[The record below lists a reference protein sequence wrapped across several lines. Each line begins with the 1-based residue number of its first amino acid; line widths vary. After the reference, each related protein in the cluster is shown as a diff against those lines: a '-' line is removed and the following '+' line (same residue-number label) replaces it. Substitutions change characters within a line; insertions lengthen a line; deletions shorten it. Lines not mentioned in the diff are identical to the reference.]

1 MSGSPPVGWS
11 EQLEQNISAA
21 RGLGRRTKRIGRAPR
36 GRIAREPLLH
46 FVLLGGLIFG
56 VDAWLHPPDRTARV
70 ITVTRQMRETMATN
84 FDEDRERRATPDEL
98 HQIIENW
105 VASEILYREGK
116 LLGVDRGDDTIRD
129 RIAFKLQL
137 MIFSQLEAPNPTVD
151 ELRAWFEAHHD
162 RFDEPE
168 RISFYIGPPKDEPA
182 ARRDLADIEA
192 GHENDELSRTT
203 RAMIGR
209 PVTSIAPVFGDE
221 FRETLLASPVQEW
234 TVLHSTEG
242 WHVVRLDSR
251 RPGERARFED
261 NHDQAVKI
269 FQTDAVRARAWEA
282 VKRLRANYT
291 VRYEP

>member
-1 MSGSPPVGWS
+1 MSQEVAWKGRVERSGVGP
-11 EQLEQNISAA
+11 
-21 RGLGRRTKRIGRAPR
+21 RRAGWRQW
-36 GRIAREPLLH
+36 AREPLLH
-46 FVLLGGLIFG
+46 FLVLGGLIFG
-56 VDAWLHPPDRTARV
+56 ADAWLHPPDRNARV
-70 ITVTRQMRETMATN
+70 ITVTKQMRETMAAN

-98 HQIIENW
+98 NQLVENW

-137 MIFSQLEAPNPTVD
+137 LIFSQLETPNPSVD
-151 ELRAWFEAHHD
+151 ELRAWFEDHHD

-168 RISFYIGPPKDEPA
+168 RVSFYIGPPKDEAA
-182 ARRDLADIEA
+182 ARKDLADIES
-192 GHENDELSRTT
+192 GQENDDLSRTT

-209 PVTSIAPVFGDE
+209 PITSLAPVFGE
-221 FRETLLASPVQEW
+221 GFRDGLLAMPFNRW
-234 TVLHSTEG
+234 GVLHSTEG
-242 WHVVRLDSR
+242 WHVVRYDSR

-261 NHDQAVKI
+261 NHDQALRI
-269 FQTDAVRARAWEA
+269 YQTDAVRVRAWEA